1 MTASTLQNAFM
12 ILKAEGWALGFG
24 FLSSILLYLSFFPAN
39 LGFFGWIALVPM
51 LYVMRSNVQLRI
63 KLFSASVCGLCFF
76 IPALQWMRL
85 ADPMMYFTWIGL
97 ALYCNLFFVSAL
109 FLTLK
114 FNKLSLVFSFP
125 LIWIAFEHFRSTFLG
140 GFSWYLLAHSQHD
153 YPYIIQI
160 SDLFGAYGVSFLV
173 ASVNG
178 FLTESLHCLKN
189 KTLKAQAVYVLLLML
204 FTLTYGA
211 LRTSQGIGEAGP
223 VCASLQ
229 GNVEQNIRNEQLSAQ
244 AATNPYLLLSDS
256 SIASNPD
263 LIIWPETSYSREWYS
278 ISPEMKPEKIPPD
291 WNRITQIQKTLG
303 EEVKKRW
310 NTSVLLGLNSQELT
324 PSGVKRYN
332 SALLVSND
340 ENKTSRYDKIHRV
353 PFGEFIPFKEVFP
366 WLKNFA
372 PYDFEYS
379 IVSGAGYP
387 VLEFPIGPDK
397 QKSAKFGTLICY
409 EDTDPSIPLGFFN
422 SGNKPNFFIN
432 TSNDGWF
439 KGSEEHEQHLA
450 ISRFRAIETRR
461 AIIRSV
467 NMGIS
472 ALIDSNGKVLKPESI
487 ESTNQANTF
496 IWKINYPGPKSK
508 ALAVSDW
515 HKFKANQ
522 GMLIAAI
529 PIDSRFS
536 LYTKTG
542 DLLPYAC
549 WLTLFFIA
557 IFPSKKPPVPAPDN

>member
-1 MTASTLQNAFM
+1 MTASNIQNAFQ

-24 FLSSILLYLSFFPAN
+24 FFSSILLYLSFFPAD
-39 LGFFGWIALVPM
+39 LGFLGWTSFVPI
-51 LYVMRSNVQLRI
+51 LYVMRSTVQLRI
-63 KLFSASVCGLCFF
+63 KLLSASVCGLCFF
-76 IPALQWMRL
+76 FPALQWMRL

-109 FLTLK
+109 LLILK
-114 FNKLSLVFSFP
+114 FNNLSLVFSFP

-140 GFSWYLLAHSQHD
+140 GFSWYLLAHSQHAC
-153 YPYIIQI
+153 PFIIQI
-160 SDLFGAYGVSFLV
+160 SDLFGAYCVSFLV

-178 FLTESLHCLKN
+178 FLTESFLNFKN
-189 KTLKAQAVYVLLLML
+189 KTLKAQAVYVLLLIL

-211 LRTSQGIGEAGP
+211 LRISQGIGETGP

-229 GNVEQNIRNEQLSAQ
+229 GNVEQNIRNEQLSAET
-244 AATNPYLLLSDS
+244 ATNPYLQLSDS
-256 SIASNPD
+256 SIAANPD

-303 EEVKKRW
+303 EEVRKRW

-324 PSGVKRYN
+324 PSGTKRYN

-340 ENKTSRYDKIHRV
+340 DNKISRYDKIHRV
-353 PFGEFIPFKEVFP
+353 PFGEFIPFKDVFP
-366 WLKNFA
+366 WLKKFA

-387 VLEFPIGPDK
+387 NIQFPMGPDK
-397 QKSAKFGTLICY
+397 QKFVKFGTLICY

-422 SGNKPNFFIN
+422 SGSGPNFFIN
-432 TSNDGWF
+432 ISNDGWF

-472 ALIDSNGKVLKPESI
+472 ALIDSNGKVLKPEST

-496 IWKINYPGPKSK
+496 TWKINYPGPKSK
-508 ALAVSDW
+508 VLTTSEW
-515 HKFKANQ
+515 HKFKSNQ
-522 GMLIAAI
+522 GVLIAAI

-549 WLTLFFIA
+549 WLVLFFI
-557 IFPSKKPPVPAPDN
+557 FLFTPKKTPLIAQDI

>member
-1 MTASTLQNAFM
+1 MTASTLQNVM
-12 ILKAEGWALGFG
+12 QILKAEGWALGFG
-24 FLSSILLYLSFFPAN
+24 FLSSILLYLSFFPAD
-39 LGFFGWIALVPM
+39 LGFLGWIALVPM
-51 LYVMRSNVQLRI
+51 LYVIRSRVQLRI
-63 KLFSASVCGLCFF
+63 KLLSATVCGLCFF

-97 ALYCNLFFVSAL
+97 AFYCNAFFVSAL
-109 FLTLK
+109 YLILK
-114 FNKLSLVFSFP
+114 FDKLSLTFSFP
-125 LIWIAFEHFRSTFLG
+125 LVWIAFEHFRSTFLG

-153 YPYIIQI
+153 YPFIIQI

-178 FLTESLHCLKN
+178 FFAESFTSFKN
-189 KTLKAQAVYVLLLML
+189 KTLKAQAVYVLLLIL

-211 LRTSQGIGEAGP
+211 LRTSQGIGESGP

-229 GNVEQNIRNEQLSAQ
+229 GNVEQNIRNEQLSAD
-244 AATNPYLLLSDS
+244 AAAKPYLQLSDA

-324 PSGVKRYN
+324 PTGTKRYN

-340 ENKTSRYDKIHRV
+340 ENKISRYDKIHRV
-353 PFGEFIPFKEVFP
+353 PFGEFIPFKDVFP

-387 VLEFPIGPDK
+387 NIEFPMGPGK
-397 QKSAKFGTLICY
+397 QKSVKFGTLICY
-409 EDTDPSIPLGFFN
+409 EDTDPAIPLGFFN
-422 SGNKPNFFIN
+422 SGNSPNFFIN
-432 TSNDGWF
+432 ISNDGWF

-450 ISRFRAIETRR
+450 IARFRAIETRR
-461 AIIRSV
+461 SIIRSV

-472 ALIDSNGKVLKPESI
+472 ALIDSNGKVLKPDST
-487 ESTNQANTF
+487 ESTKQSNTF

-508 ALAVSDW
+508 ALPTSDW

-536 LYTKTG
+536 FYTKTG

-549 WLTLFFIA
+549 WVVLLSIY
-557 IFPSKKPPVPAPDN
+557 IFASKKKPVPTTDV